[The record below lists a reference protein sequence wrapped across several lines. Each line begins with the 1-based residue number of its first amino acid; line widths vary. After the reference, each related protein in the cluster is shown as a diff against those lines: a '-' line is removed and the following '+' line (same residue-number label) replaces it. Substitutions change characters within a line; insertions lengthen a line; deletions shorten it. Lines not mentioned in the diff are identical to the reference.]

1 MRLNRYLAA
10 CGLGSRR
17 GCEQLITSGR
27 VLVNGKPASL
37 ALQIAPTDR
46 VSVDGTEVSRQDSG
60 VWMLHK
66 PRGAIST
73 VRDPQGRHTVVDV
86 ARAHGLSQRLFPIG
100 RLDRDTTG
108 LLLLSDDGALAFKLT
123 HPSWGIEKEY
133 EAQVARALT
142 PAELDR
148 LRTGIELEDGPSAPC
163 AVTQENRTTGVLL
176 RLVLHEGRKRQIRRM
191 LQALAVPLL
200 HLHRSRVG
208 PLELGDLPP
217 GELRALGP
225 EERRALLAVLAQP
238 EPSAKPPA

>member
-27 VLVNGKPASL
+27 VRVNGQPAHL
-37 ALQIAPTDR
+37 ALQVAPTDR
-46 VSVDGTEVSRQDSG
+46 VSVDGEEVRRQDGG

-73 VRDPQGRHTVVDV
+73 VRDPQGRRTVLDV
-86 ARAHGLSQRLFPIG
+86 ARAHGLSPRLFPIG

-133 EAQVARALT
+133 EARIARVLT
-142 PAELDR
+142 PAELER

-163 AVTQENRTTGVLL
+163 AVTQEADATGALL

-191 LQALAVPLL
+191 LQALGVPLL

-208 PLELGDLPP
+208 PLRLGNLAA
-217 GELRALGP
+217 GELRALDDA
-225 EERRALLAVLAQP
+225 ERGALLAVLDEPKPSA
-238 EPSAKPPA
+238 EPSA

>member
-17 GCEQLITSGR
+17 GCEQLITCGR
-27 VLVNGKPASL
+27 VRVNGQPAHL
-37 ALQIAPTDR
+37 ALQVAPTDQ
-46 VSVDGTEVSRQDSG
+46 VCVDGAEVRQQDGG

-73 VRDPQGRHTVVDV
+73 VHDPQGRRTVADV

-100 RLDRDTTG
+100 RLDRETTG
-108 LLLLSDDGALAFKLT
+108 LLLLSNDGALAFQLT

-133 EAQVARALT
+133 EADVSRALM

-148 LRTGIELEDGPSAPC
+148 LRAGIELDDGLSAPC
-163 AVTQENRTTGVLL
+163 TVTQETRTTGALL

-191 LQALAVPLL
+191 LQTLAVPLL

-208 PLELGDLPP
+208 PLRLGDLPL

-225 EERRALLAVLAQP
+225 EERSALLAVLAQP
-238 EPSAKPPA
+238 RPSAKPSA